1 MKRYLVFLM
10 CLPGLAWAQSSDLV
24 QRIAAFQSDLAET
37 YKVKTLNV
45 GGESLGALE
54 SETPEYRTD
63 FKLEGKEKT
72 LDNLE
77 RNVRFDVFVHVFHF
91 VDTDELN
98 WAMKRWLA
106 DFIDG
111 SSIRP
116 GRDARTVAHVDPS
129 IVVIDG
135 TTISVMTQPCA
146 QFTVE
151 GFRDWRSKML
161 TYFGSP
167 TAVIIEVAGCEGP
180 LMWTKNPPDPKDRTW
195 K

>member
-1 MKRYLVFLM
+1 MKRSLLFLAW
-10 CLPGLAWAQSSDLV
+10 LPCIAWAQPSDLV
-24 QRIAAFQSDLAET
+24 QRIKAFQGDLSGT
-37 YKVKTLNV
+37 HKVKTLNL
-45 GGESLGALE
+45 GGESLGALA

-63 FKLEGKEKT
+63 FNLEAIGKS

-77 RNVRFDVFVHVFHF
+77 RNLRFDVYLHVFYF
-91 VDTDELN
+91 GNKDDLN

-116 GRDARTVAHVDPS
+116 GRDTRTVPHVDPS
-129 IVVIDG
+129 IVIIDG
-135 TTISVMTQPCA
+135 TTITVMTQPCA
-146 QFTVE
+146 QFSVE
-151 GFRDWRSKML
+151 GFRDWRSKLL

-167 TAVIIEVAGCEGP
+167 TAIIIEVAGCEGP